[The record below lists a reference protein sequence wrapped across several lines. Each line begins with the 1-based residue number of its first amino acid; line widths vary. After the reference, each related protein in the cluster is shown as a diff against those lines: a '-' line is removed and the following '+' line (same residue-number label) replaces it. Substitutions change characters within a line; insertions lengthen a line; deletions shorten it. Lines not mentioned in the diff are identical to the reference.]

1 MKLFQ
6 LYQFTFT
13 DKPNEFAMKVQS
25 LNFIYILY
33 EPYNFSLLI
42 KTKINKMMKKLF
54 WLNLNFYEELPKCT
68 LQFLFVKKN
77 KFLYLNQVTT

>member
-6 LYQFTFT
+6 LYQFT

-25 LNFIYILY
+25 LYFYFILY

-42 KTKINKMMKKLF
+42 KTKVNKMRKKLF
-54 WLNLNFYEELPKCT
+54 CFGLT
-68 LQFLFVKKN
+68 
-77 KFLYLNQVTT
+77 